1 MSFITSVDPLPQRP
15 RSVHTSMG
23 VPFYIFAPDYRHSS
37 GGIRVLHYFCH
48 LLNELG
54 EEAYIVNARKVSPEL
69 RTPQLTFERFE
80 EHFLSGRTPV
90 TVYPE
95 VVSNNPFDTPLIA
108 RWLLNIPGRLGK
120 PISFEDKDL
129 IFYYEPWC
137 LPEKLSGEFLHVDP
151 LDHITFSNDNNPDD
165 NERTLECYYA
175 HKYLFAGSSIL
186 EEHQS
191 LTSLG
196 QDIKRTPEEIAS
208 IFRKA
213 KVLYCYEPSGIINE
227 AQACGCPVLLMRS
240 AYWPLPADDS
250 HHQLPGCAVFGEDGA
265 LEKARD
271 SLRQVRASHL
281 KLRDDSW
288 SGTKTFINKVYA
300 ALDDLNDNGKPCIN
314 EAQKLWALSPRAR
327 KESLE
332 SFRQHYLTNG
342 QFFKDADIAR
352 AELGKSNFAQYNL
365 LLSRTSLQEI
375 DGQVLAERMANTWT
389 THPSF
394 TLVVEARTGEEALL
408 ADTIDSI
415 IPQWYQDWNL
425 VIVANFPPLS
435 EELASADGVAWV
447 QYAGDSPD
455 KSVIDS
461 FIGVTNKSWLL
472 HIEAGHTLEAH
483 ALAYFADYINLFP
496 EAKLLYCDEDI
507 LCPDGKH
514 KQPKLKPEFNLEM
527 LRSSYY
533 FGKCVALKR
542 EPLLD
547 MGGWSDQGE
556 AAVYD
561 LALCLLDVYGAKA
574 IGHVPHTLFHASE
587 KILRE
592 LDAAAEQSAVAQH
605 LLRNNLPAEVKE
617 GLLYGTQ
624 QVLYTPPLA
633 EGEQPKVSIIVLTHN
648 QPGYLVCCLDSLLEE
663 TSYHNF
669 ELIVVDDNSD
679 DPDALGYLE
688 ALHQHPRLAGRYT
701 LLHSNNPVFNYAAL
715 ANLGAEKASGDYLLF
730 IDNDTEYI
738 QKDWLER
745 LVAYTLQPEVMAVGP
760 RLCRPESPY
769 PILDGGPRILGMGN
783 STAGGSAM
791 ASASMLTA
799 GDSGRLQLA
808 QDVTSL
814 TTSCLLVRATAF
826 RHIGGFDAVN
836 TPFYE
841 AGLDFCLRLTQAP
854 VHGKAPRLIWT
865 PYVDVAH
872 HMGVTRRYN
881 EIAESTR
888 LALQQQASRER
899 DYLIQTYLP
908 TLAAD
913 PNYHPKLSLASPFAI
928 ESSVPIEWDL
938 NFHNRIRLL
947 GLPISG
953 GSGEYRVLSPFR
965 ILQKSGLAQT
975 SVVGMLDRSMS
986 RILSPVELERAKPDS
1001 MLVQNAVGDG
1011 FIIQMRNYR
1020 KFNPG
1025 VFTVYSVDDALG
1037 TLPRKHHL
1045 YNYHAREGKYR
1056 LREGLSLS
1064 DRMIASTEPLRDYC
1078 KDMIEDIIVVPNR
1091 LEGAKWLQHKSQ
1103 RGVGKKPRVGWVG
1116 AQQHLGDLTLIKD
1129 VVEALHKEVEWVFM
1143 GMCPDFIKPF
1153 VAEEYG
1159 WVSFEDYPAKVASLN
1174 LDLAIAPLEQH
1185 FFNEGK
1191 SNLRLLEYGVFGWPV
1206 VCTDIYPYQTN
1217 NAPVKRVQNQTSAWI
1232 EAIRERIH
1240 DLDAAYKEG
1249 DALHAWVMKHYILED
1264 HIQQWLDA
1272 LSPAGF
1278 TLLR

>member
-1 MSFITSVDPLPQRP
+1 MNQPSLYGTIKNRP
-15 RSVHTSMG
+15 Y
-23 VPFYIFAPDYRHSS
+23 YIDAPEYTRVSA
-37 GGIRVLHYFCH
+37 GIRVLHMLCH
-48 LLNELG
+48 ALNCIG
-54 EEAYIVNARKVSPEL
+54 FEAYVYTEKTNPAL
-69 RTPQLTFERFE
+69 RTPTLTSQIIEKHRK
-80 EHFLSGRTPV
+80 SGIVPI

-95 VVSNNPFDTPLIA
+95 VTKGNPRNAPSVVRYILNKPGLLGGLSCFDDSELLFSYGHNIAPEGTEKNILFLPPVDSTIFNN
-108 RWLLNIPGRLGK
+108 LNNESDGNRNGVLFYSGRYHAA
-120 PISFEDKDL
+120 PSVYPDL
-129 IFYYEPWC
+129 FKEATIITKEYPDSHSE
-137 LPEKLSGEFLHVDP
+137 LAKL
-151 LDHITFSNDNNPDD
+151 
-165 NERTLECYYA
+165 
-175 HKYLFAGSSIL
+175 
-186 EEHQS
+186 
-191 LTSLG
+191 
-196 QDIKRTPEEIAS
+196 
-208 IFRKA
+208 FRRSKI
-213 KVLYCYEPSGIINE
+213 LYCFESTSIALE
-227 AQACGCPVLLMRS
+227 AVLCGCPVVIMPSPFSDGVLIGSGELGRWGMAIGNSPQELEFATATTSKMIDVYNDKELEFWSDLQHFIRLS
-240 AYWPLPADDS
+240 QDLP
-250 HHQLPGCAVFGEDGA
+250 C
-265 LEKARD
+265 
-271 SLRQVRASHL
+271 
-281 KLRDDSW
+281 
-288 SGTKTFINKVYA
+288 
-300 ALDDLNDNGKPCIN
+300 
-314 EAQKLWALSPRAR
+314 
-327 KESLE
+327 KESNIFTSE
-332 SFRQHYLTNG
+332 DPNQN
-342 QFFKDADIAR
+342 
-352 AELGKSNFAQYNL
+352 NYNL
-365 LLSRTSLQEI
+365 YLSRTSLQEI
-375 DGQVLAERMANTWT
+375 DGQVLAERMAHTWT
-389 THPSF
+389 SHPGF

-435 EELASADGVAWV
+435 EELASAEGVAWV

-496 EAKLLYCDEDI
+496 EARLLYCDED
-507 LCPDGKH
+507 LRCPDGKF

-547 MGGWSDQGE
+547 IGGWSDQGE

-561 LALCLLDVYGAKA
+561 LALCLLDVYGARA
-574 IGHVPHTLFHASE
+574 IAHVPHTLFHASE

-592 LDAAAEQSAVAQH
+592 LDSAAEQSAVAQH

-633 EGEQPKVSIIVLTHN
+633 DGGQPRVSIIVLTHN

-663 TSYHNF
+663 TSYRNF

-679 DPDALGYLE
+679 DPDALSYLE
-688 ALHQHPRLAGRYT
+688 SLYQHPRLAGRYT
-701 LLHSNNPVFNYAAL
+701 LLHSSNPVFNYAAL
-715 ANLGAEKASGDYLLF
+715 ANLGAAKASGDYLLF

-745 LVAYTLQPEVMAVGP
+745 LVAYTIQPEVMAVGP

-783 STAGGSAM
+783 GTAGGSALP
-791 ASASMLTA
+791 SASMLTA
-799 GDSGRLQLA
+799 GDNGRLQLA

-814 TTSCLLVRATAF
+814 TTSCLLVRTGAF

-841 AGLDFCLRLTQAP
+841 AGLDFCLRLTQVP
-854 VHGKAPRLIWT
+854 VQGKTPRLIWT

-872 HMGVTRRYN
+872 HMGVTRRYT
-881 EIAESTR
+881 EIAETTR
-888 LALQQQASRER
+888 LALQQQAANER
-899 DYLIQTYLP
+899 DYLLGNYLS
-908 TLAAD
+908 TLATD

-928 ESSVPIEWDL
+928 ESSVPIEWDC

-947 GLPISG
+947 GVPISG

-975 SVVGMLDRSMS
+975 SAVSMLNQHLS

-1056 LREGLSLS
+1056 LREGLALS

-1078 KDMIEDIIVVPNR
+1078 KDMIDDIVVVPNR

-1116 AQQHLGDLTLIKD
+1116 AQQHLGDLTLIKE

-1185 FFNEGK
+1185 LFNEGK

-1240 DLDAAYKEG
+1240 DPDAAYKEG
-1249 DALHAWVMKHYILED
+1249 DALQAWVMKHYILED

-1278 TLLR
+1278 ALPR